1 MDELEAL
8 RKKRAQELMNIMN
21 APDKPI
27 EITDANFA
35 EMSAKYPLLIV
46 DCWAE
51 WCGPCRMIAPVI
63 EELAKEYAG
72 KVTFGKLD
80 VDHHNKVAGKFRVSA
95 IPTLLVIKDGELLD
109 QIVGAVPKQ
118 QIVSKIK
125 TYLSM

>member
-8 RKKRAQELMNIMN
+8 RKKRAQELMDIMN
-21 APDKPI
+21 APDKPV
-27 EITDANFA
+27 EITDANFQ
-35 EMSAKYPLLIV
+35 EMIAKYPLIII

-80 VDHHNKVAGKFRVSA
+80 VDAHNNVAGKFRVSA
-95 IPTLLVIKDGELLD
+95 IPTLLVLKDGELID
-109 QIVGAVPKQ
+109 QIVGAVPKP
-118 QIVSKIK
+118 QIVSKINS
-125 TYLSM
+125 YLSM